1 MNGLSAQK
9 SGRCREVGIS
19 RDSTI
24 NQIHG
29 KGGLYPGGNYNQM
42 YFLFTVEGEGLIG
55 GSLR

>member
-19 RDSTI
+19 RGSTI

-42 YFLFTVEGEGLIG
+42 YFFIYSG
-55 GSLR
+55 GGGGGTYRR